1 MGKTKKVKGTKQ
13 TLEFTEEPKK
23 FRVKAIK
30 CKNERQK
37 ALIREIE
44 QKPITFVSGFAGTGK
59 TFISLYAALQA
70 LVKGQF
76 EKLVLVKSVQPIRGQ
91 DIAALP
97 GSEQDKIAPYMESYR
112 LILDELLGQDQRKEM
127 EKLGMI
133 IYKSPTFFR
142 GITLSNA
149 IILIDEAQQFDDYLL
164 TTIISRLGETSK
176 MVFLGD
182 EMQIDVKRSESSFA
196 KWVLTFE
203 NDDKIGCIKF
213 LPEECIRNPIIT
225 YVLNKIAHVQ
235 TKNVE

>member
-1 MGKTKKVKGTKQ
+1 
-13 TLEFTEEPKK
+13 
-23 FRVKAIK
+23 
-30 CKNERQK
+30 
-37 ALIREIE
+37 
-44 QKPITFVSGFAGTGK
+44 
-59 TFISLYAALQA
+59 
-70 LVKGQF
+70 
-76 EKLVLVKSVQPIRGQ
+76 
-91 DIAALP
+91 
-97 GSEQDKIAPYMESYR
+97 
-112 LILDELLGQDQRKEM
+112 M

-164 TTIISRLGETSK
+164 TTIISSLGETSK

>member
-13 TLEFTEEPKK
+13 TLEYVDEPKK
-23 FRVKAIK
+23 FHVKAIK
-30 CKNERQK
+30 CRNERQK
-37 ALIREIE
+37 MLIKEIE
-44 QKPITFVSGFAGTGK
+44 QKPITFVSGFSGTGK
-59 TFISLYAALQA
+59 TFVSLYAALRA
-70 LVKGQF
+70 LEKGWF

-97 GSEQDKIAPYMESYR
+97 GSEQDKIAPFMESYR
-112 LILDELLGQDQRKEM
+112 IILDELLGEEQRKEM
-127 EKLGMI
+127 EKAGII

-182 EMQIDVKRSESSFA
+182 EMQIDVKRAESSFT
-196 KWVLTFE
+196 KWVAAFE
-203 NDDKIGCIKF
+203 DDDKIGCIKF

-225 YVLNKIAHVQ
+225 YVLNKIAHV
-235 TKNVE
+235 